1 MKILPKTLGT
11 RPRLAV
17 EIRWGGVVAA
27 RAEAESA
34 ASAGLMAAVSRAE
47 LGPEAIEAGL
57 KPGNFRTRAAVI
69 AAVRKTLEAVHEKGM
84 GRQVTLVVPDAA
96 VRVLLLDF
104 DTLPTKAAEAL
115 PVVRFRLKKLLP
127 FDADDAM
134 ISFQIMSSGKGGVRV
149 LAAAVPR
156 DVLEEYESAVRE
168 AGFEPGCILPSTL
181 AALSGM
187 EDERASLLVNANAL
201 GVTTAIVRSGILLLH
216 RTMDMHEPAA
226 GVPAEISAQMAEPSI
241 AEPVPGTQQFPLSE
255 EIAQAVNVAAAYF
268 EDTLSEPPHQLLS
281 AGPLGAEQLAN
292 ILAASGIAREDGLRV
307 RELVESKDLLA
318 GAATSA
324 VPRAWLSGVL
334 GALRA

>member
-1 MKILPKTLGT
+1 V
-11 RPRLAV
+11 AC
-17 EIRWGGVVAA
+17 EITAQGVVAGQSAVAGAPLAEVA
-27 RAEAESA
+27 RVELA
-34 ASAGLMAAVSRAE
+34 AGAVVPS
-47 LGPEAIEAGL
+47 L
-57 KPGNFRTRAAVI
+57 KPGNVVDRVAVMAAI
-69 AAVRKTLEAVHEKGM
+69 ARVLEGIRLRPNSSHADITLI
-84 GRQVTLVVPDAA
+84 VPDAA

-104 DTLPTKAAEAL
+104 DALSSKPAEAL
-115 PVVRFRLKKLLP
+115 SIVRFRLKKLLP